1 MDRSNLMDK
10 LLDMNQVSELL
21 KVSKSTLARW
31 KKERMIPY
39 IKIGRKTLFDYE
51 DLLKLIEDNK
61 IGKEK

>member
-1 MDRSNLMDK
+1 MDK
-10 LLDMNQVSELL
+10 LYDMDQTSELL

-51 DLLKLIEDNK
+51 DLIELIEKNK
-61 IGKEK
+61 IGMEE

>member
-1 MDRSNLMDK
+1 MDK
-10 LLDMNQVSELL
+10 LYDMDQTSELL

-51 DLLKLIEDNK
+51 DLIKLIKKNK
-61 IGKEK
+61 IGVEE

>member
-1 MDRSNLMDK
+1 MDK
-10 LLDMNQVSELL
+10 LYDMDQTSELL

-51 DLLKLIEDNK
+51 DLIKLIEDNK
-61 IGKEK
+61 IGVEK

>member
-1 MDRSNLMDK
+1 MDK
-10 LLDMNQVSELL
+10 LYDMDQTSELL

-51 DLLKLIEDNK
+51 DLIELIEKNK
-61 IGKEK
+61 IGVEK

>member
-1 MDRSNLMDK
+1 VDRSNLMDK

-21 KVSKSTLARW
+21 KVSKSTLERW